1 MEAVDSER
9 RARISSKLAAANPSL
24 HHHLFGTQPKRILA
38 LDGGGVLGI
47 IEIAFLERIE
57 ALLRTRFRRPGL
69 VLSDYFDLVGGTSTG
84 AIIATGLA
92 LGMTAGQLKNLY
104 FALAAD
110 VFRRPLLSLPGV
122 GARFDARI
130 LSNKLRAILGD
141 RPLES
146 QDLLTGLALVAKRVD
161 TGSPW
166 VLTNNPMSKY
176 WDDPPV
182 HPATGAPDYLGNRH
196 YLLRDLVR
204 SSTAAP
210 YYYSPKRMRIVEGEP
225 QGLFVDGGLSPHNN
239 PALQMLM
246 LASIRGYGFQW
257 PVSADQL
264 SIISIG
270 CGWMRPRIRMTSF
283 VDQLSAALAIKTLRS
298 LIWDSQVNTL
308 KLLQWMSNPRLP
320 WPINSEVGTLR
331 AEVLGSTSGTHQE
344 LLQFQRYDVMLEPNH
359 DDQEK
364 FGPTISAQQRARLDD
379 FMNPAIMDE
388 AYALGCQCA
397 AIQVDGADFSDN
409 LEGGPSIATIVQAD
423 RER

>member
-1 MEAVDSER
+1 MDAIDNEH
-9 RARISSKLAAANPSL
+9 RARKSAKLAAANPSL
-24 HHHLFGTQPKRILA
+24 HRHLMGSQPKRILA

-92 LGMTAGQLKNLY
+92 LGMTAGQLKELY
-104 FALAAD
+104 FSLAHD
-110 VFRRPLLSLPGV
+110 VFRRPLFSLPGV

-130 LSNKLRAILGD
+130 LANKLRGILGD

-176 WDDPPV
+176 WDDPPIN
-182 HPATGAPDYLGNRH
+182 PATGAPDYLGNRH

-210 YYYSPKRMRIVEGEP
+210 YYYSPKRMRIVDGEP
-225 QGLFVDGGLSPHNN
+225 PGLFVDGGLSPHNN
-239 PALQMLM
+239 PALQLLM

-257 PVSADQL
+257 PVSAEQL

-283 VDQLSAALAIKTLRS
+283 VDSLSAALAIKTLRG
-298 LIWDSQVNTL
+298 LIWDGQVNTL
-308 KLLQWMSNPRLP
+308 KILQWISDPRLP
-320 WPINSEVGTLR
+320 WPINSEVGNLSM
-331 AEVLGSTSGTHQE
+331 EFLGATSGSQQE
-344 LLQFQRYDVMLEPNH
+344 LLRFQRYDVMLDANNDH
-359 DDQEK
+359 QER
-364 FGPTISAQQRARLDD
+364 FGPAVSAEQRARLDD
-379 FMNPAIMDE
+379 FMNPAIMEE
-388 AYALGCQCA
+388 AYALGCACA
-397 AIQVDGADFSDN
+397 AVQVDGADFSASLDAVA
-409 LEGGPSIATIVQAD
+409 P
-423 RER
+423 